1 MTIIK
6 ESNSWHLTTNF
17 FAKCMNIN
25 SEYAL
30 VPGYVYDIDQVF
42 NMYNGKTLNHFHKT
56 KLKHNLLKKNQYVFD
71 FY

>member
-1 MTIIK
+1 
-6 ESNSWHLTTNF
+6 
-17 FAKCMNIN
+17 MNIN